1 MPVISLKMDISALKS
16 GANQASSTLDAI
28 AKKADSASA
37 STDRLSSSIASAAKQ
52 VLALVGAYKALEGMK
67 GFVQRGIEF
76 NSTIEQS
83 RIGMASLIA
92 TMAKLQDEQGRTLE
106 GAEKYAAAQSVA
118 ADMMKEIQR
127 LGLETTATTQEL
139 VQGVQNVMG
148 AAMNAGLKLEQIPKF
163 AVTAAQ
169 AMQAMGIPLV
179 QMRTEIEALLT
190 GNINGV
196 QDLLAPRLEIDKAT
210 IESWRQQGILY
221 DKLMEKMAA
230 FEQAGKDVAQTW
242 RGLTSN
248 FSEAMD
254 VLAGQSA
261 QGISENLKTAVS
273 ELQDL
278 ILTTGDG
285 APRISENFE
294 QIAKVIIRI
303 EDALGGSILSA
314 AQGFASAVRGI
325 NDAIGEMGG
334 TEALWGRTETAIA
347 TVSAALASLTVVRK
361 AGVAE
366 SIKASQQEIAAYEQ
380 SEQAAHKEAQAKYE
394 AAKASREA
402 AAEEARLAQLAV
414 GRAEERVVQTKEIA
428 NSAVTIRQQ
437 TRALSQQSD
446 AWRELSVAQ
455 EKAKSTSASLNAA
468 DRALAKAEATLQAT
482 TFATTNTLTVRD
494 KTFAASSALWARA
507 VDGMVAGATKLG
519 SALKSLWA
527 GLGGGVGVAITA
539 ITAGITYLATRQ
551 DDAARAT
558 ELHTQA
564 QKDYEAVVKSAADE
578 TGKLSGKLSELEKQR
593 LAAAKTKAGEAY
605 QLQMKE
611 LSDAIDAIIE
621 KQERLRSVL
630 ADVGVESG
638 GGLVPSEY
646 LDTLKG
652 MMALLETGSM
662 SVDEFQEQLAN
673 LRSVAV
679 EAGYGNSE
687 FVKTLDQINAKGGV
701 ADTLLSI
708 AKTLGLV
715 SSNAREAASG
725 IREASAAANSI
736 KGLDEALKQSEFVKF
751 TGKLSA
757 EQRSAASF
765 LEKTVKLSKDQITAA
780 MSGDFSGFSVE
791 DAKKIRAIIS
801 NVSSGKSGGSASS
814 IQSAQRSIA
823 ELRREIEQMQGS
835 STKTVSDLAKKFE
848 DIAKAGKSAGLSA
861 EQVSK
866 LQQEYRDAFQTKTLE
881 DFNKEL
887 MQAQGNTTALKNIQ
901 IEETLRSW
909 TQQFQAAGLTAEQYA
924 PKIEELQN
932 ALKEQQEFKDLK
944 VAADFY
950 KELADLSGSYG
961 KSLALQNR
969 LIKEQA
975 KNWERAGIPLEDIAE
990 RVRLMVLDLSQ
1001 DPFDGAYRGL
1011 LKFSAEYADSGKQ
1024 WEKIS
1029 YSFAGNFQSATRD
1042 MFDTFLDTGRVSF
1055 ASLEQSFYQ
1064 LLENMAYQALVQ
1076 PVVLSIVGG
1085 VQQSVYGMTTAGRG
1099 GVGMGGLTSL
1109 PVSSLLP
1116 ESVTSGISGITGTVL
1131 PGTHVAG
1138 LMGPTTS
1145 GAALSGGL
1153 TIGSALGYGAFG
1165 GLGYGLLGG
1174 ALGLPQNSYTGVT
1187 SSLGGAL
1194 GAWGG
1199 AALGSTG
1206 ALAGSI
1212 IGSALPFVGTAL
1224 GALAGGLLGGLL
1236 GGGGDKDP
1244 WVNISSWVDLL
1255 GTIEQKDPYQA
1266 RSYRTSGTGYE
1277 ITANQGEGI
1286 SWETGKQL
1294 ADMAAGLSQ
1303 EAIKSVA
1310 TFRESVAA
1318 IGNDALEASFGQA
1331 LEKNRFLQHWY
1342 EFEDREVK
1350 PEELMEDFQRAVQEK
1365 LYLSL
1370 TEVDLSTLATAAD
1383 GAIADTIPEIAK
1395 AITDS
1400 VNFVALGA
1408 NLGEYQDDF
1417 NAAISGKLL
1426 DALNQI
1432 DTSGIALD
1440 VDKSSLAGWE
1450 AAAKALQ
1457 AWDEVD
1463 TALTAILDPASE
1475 LETTM
1480 SAAQGQFDGWLA
1492 TLRKLGWQEEAVAGI
1507 EAKRASVLQSYAS
1520 SLTRAVE
1527 EDLALRSLALRY
1539 GSDSGEYGLRSLQ
1552 YRQQTELDEL
1562 RKKLG
1567 EDSDL
1572 YQTMVQT
1579 QQAETTKYRID
1590 LLEKELEDALAA
1602 EEQSRTRQASAMLS
1616 AAKSAEKL
1624 RDDMKKIAESFAD
1637 ARRGIWNSPADNLPG
1652 SSYLSSLASF
1662 DDAYL
1667 KALKGDEDALRDLP
1681 NLASGLLELG
1691 RENLATSEEYS
1702 DLFYGV
1708 DKKLKHVQESAQNG
1722 LIKGQSA
1729 QIDAITSQ
1737 TGTLQAAINAGT
1749 AAGEYTGRSV
1759 DTIRAE
1765 LEALQKLLA
1774 QQTAAITNAGS
1785 TTRREDLLQAKV
1797 EQLNKSGYQGRRD
1810 WTISSLQNEMAAK
1823 NLTVEA
1829 WYDRYGRN
1837 ENLGVKYDS
1846 AAARRDLLQRK
1857 ADAMNAG
1864 RTLAGGQEAGGWTA
1878 DRVEAAIKA
1887 DGMTVD
1893 EWYLRFGRA
1902 EGFASGGITPV
1913 GRPFWVGE
1921 RGPELMM
1928 GGSPHRV
1935 WSHTD
1940 SMALVERGRGGWDM
1954 TALLENG
1961 RGVLRELRS
1970 LNSRISRL
1978 EKYTRDTSDAVTRA
1992 SVLGWTVT
2000 QEATA

>member
-190 GNINGV
+190 GNINKA

-261 QGISENLKTAVS
+261 QGISGNLKEAVT
-273 ELQDL
+273 ELQKL
-278 ILTTGDG
+278 LLTTEGG
-285 APRISENFE
+285 APRISEDFE
-294 QIAKVIIRI
+294 HIAKVITRV

-366 SIKASQQEIAAYEQ
+366 GVKANQQQVAAYEQ
-380 SEQAAHKEAQAKYE
+380 SKRAAQEEAKASYE
-394 AAKASREA
+394 AAKAAREA

-414 GRAEERVVQTKEIA
+414 GRAEERVVYTREISK
-428 NSAVTIRQQ
+428 SAVTARQQ
-437 TRALSQQSD
+437 ARALSQQGE
-446 AWRELSVAQ
+446 AWRNLSSAQ
-455 EKAKSTSASLNAA
+455 ATAKSASDSLKAADLALSKAEANLEATTKAATSASTARG
-468 DRALAKAEATLQAT
+468 RAL
-482 TFATTNTLTVRD
+482 
-494 KTFAASSALWARA
+494 AASSALWART

-673 LRSVAV
+673 LRSAAV

-757 EQRSAASF
+757 EKRSAASF
-765 LEKTVKLSKDQITAA
+765 LENTVKLSKNQITAA
-780 MSGDFSGFSVE
+780 LSGDFSGFSVE

-801 NVSSGKSGGSASS
+801 NVSSGKSGGAASS

-823 ELRREIEQMQGS
+823 ELRREIEQMQGR

-866 LQQEYRDAFQTKTLE
+866 LQQEYKDAFQTKTLE

-901 IEETLRSW
+901 IAETLRGW
-909 TQQFQAAGLTAEQYA
+909 TQQFQAAGMTAEQYA
-924 PKIEELQN
+924 PKIAQLKT
-932 ALKEQQEFKDLK
+932 ALEQQQEFKDLQT
-944 VAADFY
+944 AANFY
-950 KELADLSGSYG
+950 KELGDLSGEYG
-961 KSLALQNR
+961 ESVEYQNR
-969 LIKEQA
+969 LIEHQA
-975 KNWERAGIPLEDIAE
+975 QLWLQTGIPLADVE
-990 RVRLMVLDLSQ
+990 RRVALMREEMAR
-1001 DPFDGAYRGL
+1001 DPFSGMVRGARKWAAETTDYAANIEGAL
-1011 LKFSAEYADSGKQ
+1011 TSAFDNAADALANFALTGKMN
-1024 WEKIS
+1024 
-1029 YSFAGNFQSATRD
+1029 FADLGNSILQMLARI
-1042 MFDTFLDTGRVSF
+1042 G
-1055 ASLEQSFYQ
+1055 AQ
-1064 LLENMAYQALVQ
+1064 QAIGG
-1076 PVVLSIVGG
+1076 IVGG
-1085 VQQSVYGMTTAGRG
+1085 LVSGIGGLFGDGLVGQAKEIMSFIPGIGHSGWYVGYERPADGFRSVPAMAFEGAPRLHSGGGWFAQDEYPAILQRGERVLNRDETAAYHAGMTAGGNRGNSSGREPAVYVTINNTTGEPVSTQRSRDGNGNTNIEVLVGNVVAKRLASPGTELNRAVRATTGSRQSVIGR
-1099 GVGMGGLTSL
+1099 
-1109 PVSSLLP
+1109 
-1116 ESVTSGISGITGTVL
+1116 
-1131 PGTHVAG
+1131 
-1138 LMGPTTS
+1138 
-1145 GAALSGGL
+1145 
-1153 TIGSALGYGAFG
+1153 
-1165 GLGYGLLGG
+1165 
-1174 ALGLPQNSYTGVT
+1174 
-1187 SSLGGAL
+1187 
-1194 GAWGG
+1194 
-1199 AALGSTG
+1199 
-1206 ALAGSI
+1206 
-1212 IGSALPFVGTAL
+1212 
-1224 GALAGGLLGGLL
+1224 
-1236 GGGGDKDP
+1236 
-1244 WVNISSWVDLL
+1244 
-1255 GTIEQKDPYQA
+1255 
-1266 RSYRTSGTGYE
+1266 
-1277 ITANQGEGI
+1277 
-1286 SWETGKQL
+1286 
-1294 ADMAAGLSQ
+1294 
-1303 EAIKSVA
+1303 
-1310 TFRESVAA
+1310 
-1318 IGNDALEASFGQA
+1318 
-1331 LEKNRFLQHWY
+1331 
-1342 EFEDREVK
+1342 
-1350 PEELMEDFQRAVQEK
+1350 
-1365 LYLSL
+1365 
-1370 TEVDLSTLATAAD
+1370 
-1383 GAIADTIPEIAK
+1383 
-1395 AITDS
+1395 
-1400 VNFVALGA
+1400 
-1408 NLGEYQDDF
+1408 
-1417 NAAISGKLL
+1417 
-1426 DALNQI
+1426 
-1432 DTSGIALD
+1432 
-1440 VDKSSLAGWE
+1440 
-1450 AAAKALQ
+1450 
-1457 AWDEVD
+1457 
-1463 TALTAILDPASE
+1463 
-1475 LETTM
+1475 
-1480 SAAQGQFDGWLA
+1480 
-1492 TLRKLGWQEEAVAGI
+1492 
-1507 EAKRASVLQSYAS
+1507 
-1520 SLTRAVE
+1520 
-1527 EDLALRSLALRY
+1527 
-1539 GSDSGEYGLRSLQ
+1539 
-1552 YRQQTELDEL
+1552 
-1562 RKKLG
+1562 
-1567 EDSDL
+1567 
-1572 YQTMVQT
+1572 
-1579 QQAETTKYRID
+1579 
-1590 LLEKELEDALAA
+1590 
-1602 EEQSRTRQASAMLS
+1602 
-1616 AAKSAEKL
+1616 
-1624 RDDMKKIAESFAD
+1624 
-1637 ARRGIWNSPADNLPG
+1637 
-1652 SSYLSSLASF
+1652 
-1662 DDAYL
+1662 
-1667 KALKGDEDALRDLP
+1667 
-1681 NLASGLLELG
+1681 
-1691 RENLATSEEYS
+1691 
-1702 DLFYGV
+1702 
-1708 DKKLKHVQESAQNG
+1708 
-1722 LIKGQSA
+1722 
-1729 QIDAITSQ
+1729 
-1737 TGTLQAAINAGT
+1737 
-1749 AAGEYTGRSV
+1749 
-1759 DTIRAE
+1759 
-1765 LEALQKLLA
+1765 
-1774 QQTAAITNAGS
+1774 
-1785 TTRREDLLQAKV
+1785 
-1797 EQLNKSGYQGRRD
+1797 
-1810 WTISSLQNEMAAK
+1810 
-1823 NLTVEA
+1823 
-1829 WYDRYGRN
+1829 
-1837 ENLGVKYDS
+1837 
-1846 AAARRDLLQRK
+1846 
-1857 ADAMNAG
+1857 
-1864 RTLAGGQEAGGWTA
+1864 
-1878 DRVEAAIKA
+1878 
-1887 DGMTVD
+1887 
-1893 EWYLRFGRA
+1893 
-1902 EGFASGGITPV
+1902 
-1913 GRPFWVGE
+1913 
-1921 RGPELMM
+1921 
-1928 GGSPHRV
+1928 
-1935 WSHTD
+1935 
-1940 SMALVERGRGGWDM
+1940 
-1954 TALLENG
+1954 
-1961 RGVLRELRS
+1961 
-1970 LNSRISRL
+1970 
-1978 EKYTRDTSDAVTRA
+1978 
-1992 SVLGWTVT
+1992 
-2000 QEATA
+2000 

>member
-1 MPVISLKMDISALKS
+1 MAASAYITLTAKDNVTYTLKKIQGEMEAMARSVRTFGDNFASLATLGFGTGLAVSLYEIGKASVEAQMQVERLDKAFGAIYGNAAQAQQQLDFLRKTSRELGQEFYSTAEAAKTFFAAGQGTSLSSQLNEIYTGFSKAGAALALPAERMQSIFVALGQMLSKGKVQAEEMRTQLGEHLPGAFQIAAKAMGMTTAELDKFMADGKLLAEDLLPAMAEALEEKYGRAAESAADTVQGSINRLSTAWTDFKANLLESDLVIAALNAIGAAVERINKALGDEKQQKSLTQRMLADKEYLVNRSWQEREGKFWGIFPQREQIYDFTPAQKAAYAEYEKIQARFDAYDQQRQAEEERILGNFRQAAAGVAKTTYEGQAKALKELRDERIKAATEARS
-16 GANQASSTLDAI
+16 FLADPSEADKLIADAKAQYERDKAALDKKFSDKASSSARRAAVAQADYNGELERTRQAIDSLQQQLGLDKTEDLARAKIRIEQQYQATLS
-28 AKKADSASA
+28 K
-37 STDRLSSSIASAAKQ
+37 TNEELAKQ
-52 VLALVGAYKALEGMK
+52 VAQG
-67 GFVQRGIEF
+67 
-76 NSTIEQS
+76 
-83 RIGMASLIA
+83 
-92 TMAKLQDEQGRTLE
+92 KLTQGQADTLK
-106 GAEKYAAAQSVA
+106 AEK
-118 ADMMKEIQR
+118 
-127 LGLETTATTQEL
+127 
-139 VQGVQNVMG
+139 
-148 AAMNAGLKLEQIPKF
+148 
-163 AVTAAQ
+163 
-169 AMQAMGIPLV
+169 
-179 QMRTEIEALLT
+179 
-190 GNINGV
+190 
-196 QDLLAPRLEIDKAT
+196 DKA
-210 IESWRQQGILY
+210 
-221 DKLMEKMAA
+221 A
-230 FEQAGKDVAQTW
+230 
-242 RGLTSN
+242 
-248 FSEAMD
+248 
-254 VLAGQSA
+254 
-261 QGISENLKTAVS
+261 
-273 ELQDL
+273 ELQKQVAL
-278 ILTTGDG
+278 
-285 APRISENFE
+285 R
-294 QIAKVIIRI
+294 
-303 EDALGGSILSA
+303 DA
-314 AQGFASAVRGI
+314 
-325 NDAIGEMGG
+325 E
-334 TEALWGRTETAIA
+334 
-347 TVSAALASLTVVRK
+347 RK
-361 AGVAE
+361 
-366 SIKASQQEIAAYEQ
+366 
-380 SEQAAHKEAQAKYE
+380 
-394 AAKASREA
+394 
-402 AAEEARLAQLAV
+402 
-414 GRAEERVVQTKEIA
+414 
-428 NSAVTIRQQ
+428 
-437 TRALSQQSD
+437 
-446 AWRELSVAQ
+446 AQ
-455 EKAKSTSASLNAA
+455 EKSVQ
-468 DRALAKAEATLQAT
+468 LAEGQLKFFKE
-482 TFATTNTLTVRD
+482 
-494 KTFAASSALWARA
+494 
-507 VDGMVAGATKLG
+507 LG
-519 SALKSLWA
+519 
-527 GLGGGVGVAITA
+527 
-539 ITAGITYLATRQ
+539 
-551 DDAARAT
+551 
-558 ELHTQA
+558 E
-564 QKDYEAVVKSAADE
+564 
-578 TGKLSGKLSELEKQR
+578 LSG
-593 LAAAKTKAGEAY
+593 
-605 QLQMKE
+605 
-611 LSDAIDAIIE
+611 D
-621 KQERLRSVL
+621 
-630 ADVGVESG
+630 
-638 GGLVPSEY
+638 
-646 LDTLKG
+646 
-652 MMALLETGSM
+652 
-662 SVDEFQEQLAN
+662 
-673 LRSVAV
+673 
-679 EAGYGNSE
+679 YG
-687 FVKTLDQINAKGGV
+687 
-701 ADTLLSI
+701 
-708 AKTLGLV
+708 
-715 SSNAREAASG
+715 
-725 IREASAAANSI
+725 
-736 KGLDEALKQSEFVKF
+736 QS
-751 TGKLSA
+751 
-757 EQRSAASF
+757 
-765 LEKTVKLSKDQITAA
+765 
-780 MSGDFSGFSVE
+780 
-791 DAKKIRAIIS
+791 
-801 NVSSGKSGGSASS
+801 
-814 IQSAQRSIA
+814 
-823 ELRREIEQMQGS
+823 
-835 STKTVSDLAKKFE
+835 
-848 DIAKAGKSAGLSA
+848 
-861 EQVSK
+861 
-866 LQQEYRDAFQTKTLE
+866 
-881 DFNKEL
+881 
-887 MQAQGNTTALKNIQ
+887 
-901 IEETLRSW
+901 
-909 TQQFQAAGLTAEQYA
+909 LT
-924 PKIEELQN
+924 
-932 ALKEQQEFKDLK
+932 
-944 VAADFY
+944 
-950 KELADLSGSYG
+950 
-961 KSLALQNR
+961 LQNR
-969 LIKEQA
+969 LIEKQA
-975 KNWERAGIPLEDIAE
+975 KEYREVYKISDELVDKWVELQKLQ
-990 RVRLMVLDLSQ
+990 VSQ

-1011 LKFSAEYADSGKQ
+1011 LKFSAEYANSGKQ
-1024 WEKIS
+1024 WESIT
-1029 YSFAGNFQSATRD
+1029 YSFARDFNDATRD

-1064 LLENMAYQALVQ
+1064 LLKNMAYQALVQ
-1076 PVVLSIVGG
+1076 PIVMTVVGG
-1085 VQQSVYGMTTAGRG
+1085 VQEGLYGMTTAGRG
-1099 GVGMGGLTSL
+1099 GSGMGLNSLTGL
-1109 PVSSLLP
+1109 PVSSILP

-1165 GLGYGLLGG
+1165 GLGYSLLGG
-1174 ALGLPQNSYTGVT
+1174 ALGLPQNTYTGVT

-1212 IGSALPFVGTAL
+1212 IGSALPVVGTAL
-1224 GALAGGLLGGLL
+1224 GALAGGLIGGLL

-1244 WVNISSWVDLL
+1244 WVNITTQLDLL
-1255 GTIEQKDPYQA
+1255 GRITNRDPWTDRA
-1266 RSYRTSGTGYE
+1266 YRVEGQGWESTS
-1277 ITANQGEGI
+1277 NQGEGI
-1286 SWETGKQL
+1286 SYETGKQL
-1294 ADMAAGLSQ
+1294 ADMAAKWAQQTLG
-1303 EAIKSVA
+1303 EVT

-1318 IGNDALEASFGQA
+1318 IGNSALEEQFNAA
-1331 LEKNRFLQHWY
+1331 LERNRFLSLRY
-1342 EFEDREVK
+1342 EWEDREIK
-1350 PEELMEDFQRAVQEK
+1350 PEELTEEFTRAVQEK

-1370 TEVDLSTLATAAD
+1370 TEVDLSTLTTAAD

-1426 DALNQI
+1426 DALNRI

-1475 LETTM
+1475 LETAM

-1492 TLRKLGWQEEAVAGI
+1492 TLRKLGWQEEAVAGV

-1579 QQAETTKYRID
+1579 QQAEMTKYRID

-1637 ARRGIWNSPADNLPG
+1637 ARRDIWNSPADDLPG

-1702 DLFYGV
+1702 DLFYDV
-1708 DKKLKHVQESAQNG
+1708 DRKLKHVQESAQNG

-1759 DTIRAE
+1759 DSIRAE

-1774 QQTAAITNAGS
+1774 QQTAAITSAGS

-1797 EQLNKSGYQGRRD
+1797 EQLNKSGYQGRSD
-1810 WTISSLQNEMAAK
+1810 WTITSLQNDMAAK

-1829 WYDRYGRN
+1829 WYDRYGKN
-1837 ENLGVKYDS
+1837 ENLGVEYDS

-1878 DRVEAAIKA
+1878 DMVEAAIKA

-1970 LNSRISRL
+1970 LNSRIARL

>member
-190 GNINGV
+190 GNINKA

-446 AWRELSVAQ
+446 AWRELSAAQ

-482 TFATTNTLTVRD
+482 TFATTNTLTARD
-494 KTFAASSALWARA
+494 KAVAASSALWARA

-662 SVDEFQEQLAN
+662 TVDEFQEQLAN
-673 LRSVAV
+673 LRSAAV

-687 FVKTLDQINAKGGV
+687 FVKSLDQINA
-701 ADTLLSI
+701 ADGI
-708 AKTLGLV
+708 ADKLGKLAEFLGLV
-715 SSNAREAASG
+715 DKNARGAASG
-725 IREASAAANSI
+725 INELNTAANSI

-757 EQRSAASF
+757 EKRSAASF
-765 LEKTVKLSKDQITAA
+765 LENTVKLPKKQIVAA
-780 MSGDFSGFSVE
+780 LSGDFSGFSVE

-801 NVSSGKSGGSASS
+801 NVSSGKAGGAASS

-823 ELRREIEQMQGS
+823 ELRREIEQMQGN

-861 EQVSK
+861 EQVNK
-866 LQQEYRDAFQTKTLE
+866 LQQEYRDAFQTKTLK

-887 MQAQGNTTALKNIQ
+887 LQVQGNTTALKNIQ

-924 PKIEELQN
+924 PKIAQLKT
-932 ALKEQQEFKDLK
+932 ALEQQQGYKDLQT
-944 VAADFY
+944 AADFY
-950 KELADLSGSYG
+950 RELGDLSGSYG
-961 KSLALQNR
+961 QSIEYQNQLIEQQAQLWLQT
-969 LIKEQA
+969 
-975 KNWERAGIPLEDIAE
+975 GIPLADVE
-990 RVRLMVLDLSQ
+990 RRVALMREEMAR
-1001 DPFDGAYRGL
+1001 DPFSGMMRGAR
-1011 LKFSAEYADSGKQ
+1011 KWAAETTDYA
-1024 WEKIS
+1024 
-1029 YSFAGNFQSATRD
+1029 
-1042 MFDTFLDTGRVSF
+1042 
-1055 ASLEQSFYQ
+1055 ASVE
-1064 LLENMAYQALVQ
+1064 QALTGTFDRATDAFAEF
-1076 PVVLSIVGG
+1076 VLTGKMNLADLGNYFLRTLAVIGSRQAIGGIV
-1085 VQQSVYGMTTAGRG
+1085 
-1099 GVGMGGLTSL
+1099 GGLTS
-1109 PVSSLLP
+1109 
-1116 ESVTSGISGITGTVL
+1116 
-1131 PGTHVAG
+1131 
-1138 LMGPTTS
+1138 
-1145 GAALSGGL
+1145 
-1153 TIGSALGYGAFG
+1153 
-1165 GLGYGLLGG
+1165 
-1174 ALGLPQNSYTGVT
+1174 
-1187 SSLGGAL
+1187 
-1194 GAWGG
+1194 
-1199 AALGSTG
+1199 ALGSVVGGFLGGTFSSSQLSTMESNGMRFSGGSGSWLTG
-1206 ALAGSI
+1206 VHGHHRGGVVGISAPTFTRSVPALA
-1212 IGSALPFVGTAL
+1212 FE
-1224 GALAGGLLGGLL
+1224 GAPRLHS
-1236 GGGGDKDP
+1236 GGG
-1244 WVNISSWVDLL
+1244 WF
-1255 GTIEQKDPYQA
+1255 
-1266 RSYRTSGTGYE
+1266 RSDEYPAILQRGE
-1277 ITANQGEGI
+1277 RVLNRDETAAYHAG
-1286 SWETGKQL
+1286 
-1294 ADMAAGLSQ
+1294 MAAGGYRGNSSGKEPAVYVTINNTTGEQVSQ
-1303 EAIKSVA
+1303 QRSRDGNGNTRIDVLVGN
-1310 TFRESVAA
+1310 VAA
-1318 IGNDALEASFGQA
+1318 RQ
-1331 LEKNRFLQHWY
+1331 
-1342 EFEDREVK
+1342 
-1350 PEELMEDFQRAVQEK
+1350 
-1365 LYLSL
+1365 
-1370 TEVDLSTLATAAD
+1370 
-1383 GAIADTIPEIAK
+1383 
-1395 AITDS
+1395 AIT
-1400 VNFVALGA
+1400 
-1408 NLGEYQDDF
+1408 
-1417 NAAISGKLL
+1417 
-1426 DALNQI
+1426 
-1432 DTSGIALD
+1432 
-1440 VDKSSLAGWE
+1440 
-1450 AAAKALQ
+1450 
-1457 AWDEVD
+1457 
-1463 TALTAILDPASE
+1463 
-1475 LETTM
+1475 
-1480 SAAQGQFDGWLA
+1480 
-1492 TLRKLGWQEEAVAGI
+1492 
-1507 EAKRASVLQSYAS
+1507 
-1520 SLTRAVE
+1520 
-1527 EDLALRSLALRY
+1527 
-1539 GSDSGEYGLRSLQ
+1539 
-1552 YRQQTELDEL
+1552 
-1562 RKKLG
+1562 
-1567 EDSDL
+1567 
-1572 YQTMVQT
+1572 
-1579 QQAETTKYRID
+1579 
-1590 LLEKELEDALAA
+1590 
-1602 EEQSRTRQASAMLS
+1602 
-1616 AAKSAEKL
+1616 
-1624 RDDMKKIAESFAD
+1624 
-1637 ARRGIWNSPADNLPG
+1637 PG
-1652 SSYLSSLASF
+1652 S
-1662 DDAYL
+1662 
-1667 KALKGDEDALRDLP
+1667 
-1681 NLASGLLELG
+1681 NLNRAIRGTTGARQSVIG
-1691 RENLATSEEYS
+1691 R
-1702 DLFYGV
+1702 
-1708 DKKLKHVQESAQNG
+1708 
-1722 LIKGQSA
+1722 
-1729 QIDAITSQ
+1729 
-1737 TGTLQAAINAGT
+1737 
-1749 AAGEYTGRSV
+1749 
-1759 DTIRAE
+1759 
-1765 LEALQKLLA
+1765 
-1774 QQTAAITNAGS
+1774 
-1785 TTRREDLLQAKV
+1785 
-1797 EQLNKSGYQGRRD
+1797 
-1810 WTISSLQNEMAAK
+1810 
-1823 NLTVEA
+1823 
-1829 WYDRYGRN
+1829 
-1837 ENLGVKYDS
+1837 
-1846 AAARRDLLQRK
+1846 
-1857 ADAMNAG
+1857 
-1864 RTLAGGQEAGGWTA
+1864 
-1878 DRVEAAIKA
+1878 
-1887 DGMTVD
+1887 
-1893 EWYLRFGRA
+1893 
-1902 EGFASGGITPV
+1902 
-1913 GRPFWVGE
+1913 
-1921 RGPELMM
+1921 
-1928 GGSPHRV
+1928 
-1935 WSHTD
+1935 
-1940 SMALVERGRGGWDM
+1940 
-1954 TALLENG
+1954 
-1961 RGVLRELRS
+1961 
-1970 LNSRISRL
+1970 
-1978 EKYTRDTSDAVTRA
+1978 
-1992 SVLGWTVT
+1992 
-2000 QEATA
+2000 

>member
-366 SIKASQQEIAAYEQ
+366 GVKANQQQVAAYEQ
-380 SEQAAHKEAQAKYE
+380 SKRAAQEEAKASYE
-394 AAKASREA
+394 AAKAAREA

-414 GRAEERVVQTKEIA
+414 GRAEERVVYTREISK
-428 NSAVTIRQQ
+428 SAVTARQQ
-437 TRALSQQSD
+437 ARALSQQGE
-446 AWRELSVAQ
+446 AWRDLSSAQ
-455 EKAKSTSASLNAA
+455 ATAKSASDSLKAADLALSKAEANLEATTKAATSASTARG
-468 DRALAKAEATLQAT
+468 RAL
-482 TFATTNTLTVRD
+482 
-494 KTFAASSALWARA
+494 AASSALWTGA
-507 VDGMVAGATKLG
+507 VDTLTAGATRLG
-519 SALKSLWA
+519 SALKALWA

-611 LSDAIDAIIE
+611 LSSAIDDIIS
-621 KQERLRSVL
+621 KI
-630 ADVGVESG
+630 ESTQASLT
-638 GGLVPSEY
+638 GLGIDTGHSDGLLEY
-646 LDTLKG
+646 ADTLKG

-673 LRSVAV
+673 LRFAAV

-757 EQRSAASF
+757 EKRSAASF
-765 LEKTVKLSKDQITAA
+765 LENTVKLSKNQITAA
-780 MSGDFSGFSVE
+780 LSGDFSGFSVE

-866 LQQEYRDAFQTKTLE
+866 LQQEYKDAFQAKTLK

-887 MQAQGNTTALKNIQ
+887 LQAQGNTTALKNIQ
-901 IEETLRSW
+901 IAETLRGW
-909 TQQFQAAGLTAEQYA
+909 TQQFQAAGMTAEQYA
-924 PKIEELQN
+924 PKIAQLKT
-932 ALKEQQEFKDLK
+932 ALEQQQGYKDLQT
-944 VAADFY
+944 AANFY
-950 KELADLSGSYG
+950 KELGDLSGEYG
-961 KSLALQNR
+961 ESLEYQNR
-969 LIKEQA
+969 LIEQQA
-975 KNWERAGIPLEDIAE
+975 QLWLQAGIPLADVE
-990 RVRLMVLDLSQ
+990 RRVALMREEMAR
-1001 DPFDGAYRGL
+1001 DPFSGMVRGAR
-1011 LKFSAEYADSGKQ
+1011 KWAAETTDYASSV
-1024 WEKIS
+1024 E
-1029 YSFAGNFQSATRD
+1029 
-1042 MFDTFLDTGRVSF
+1042 
-1055 ASLEQSFYQ
+1055 
-1064 LLENMAYQALVQ
+1064 QALTGTFDRATDAFAEFALTGKMNLADLGNYFLQTLAVIG
-1076 PVVLSIVGG
+1076 SRNAIGGIVGG
-1085 VQQSVYGMTTAGRG
+1085 
-1099 GVGMGGLTSL
+1099 LTN
-1109 PVSSLLP
+1109 
-1116 ESVTSGISGITGTVL
+1116 
-1131 PGTHVAG
+1131 
-1138 LMGPTTS
+1138 
-1145 GAALSGGL
+1145 ALSG
-1153 TIGSALGYGAFG
+1153 F
-1165 GLGYGLLGG
+1165 
-1174 ALGLPQNSYTGVT
+1174 
-1187 SSLGGAL
+1187 
-1194 GAWGG
+1194 
-1199 AALGSTG
+1199 
-1206 ALAGSI
+1206 
-1212 IGSALPFVGTAL
+1212 F
-1224 GALAGGLLGGLL
+1224 
-1236 GGGGDKDP
+1236 GGGGL
-1244 WVNISSWVDLL
+1244 V
-1255 GTIEQKDPYQA
+1255 
-1266 RSYRTSGTGYE
+1266 
-1277 ITANQGEGI
+1277 
-1286 SWETGKQL
+1286 
-1294 ADMAAGLSQ
+1294 
-1303 EAIKSVA
+1303 
-1310 TFRESVAA
+1310 
-1318 IGNDALEASFGQA
+1318 GQA
-1331 LEKNRFLQHWY
+1331 KEVMSFIPGIAHSGWY
-1342 EFEDREVK
+1342 VGREA
-1350 PEELMEDFQRAVQEK
+1350 PADGFRAVPAMAFAGAPRLHSGGGWFAQDEYPAI
-1365 LYLSL
+1365 LQRGERVLNRD
-1370 TEVDLSTLATAAD
+1370 ETAA
-1383 GAIADTIPEIAK
+1383 
-1395 AITDS
+1395 
-1400 VNFVALGA
+1400 
-1408 NLGEYQDDF
+1408 YH
-1417 NAAISGKLL
+1417 
-1426 DALNQI
+1426 
-1432 DTSGIALD
+1432 
-1440 VDKSSLAGWE
+1440 AG
-1450 AAAKALQ
+1450 
-1457 AWDEVD
+1457 
-1463 TALTAILDPASE
+1463 
-1475 LETTM
+1475 M
-1480 SAAQGQFDGWLA
+1480 SAGGNRGNSSGREPAVYVTINNTTGEPVSTQRSRDGNGN
-1492 TLRKLGWQEEAVAGI
+1492 TNI
-1507 EAKRASVLQSYAS
+1507 EVLVGNVVAKRLASPGTELN
-1520 SLTRAVE
+1520 RAVR
-1527 EDLALRSLALRY
+1527 ATT
-1539 GSDSGEYGLRSLQ
+1539 GS
-1552 YRQQTELDEL
+1552 RQ
-1562 RKKLG
+1562 
-1567 EDSDL
+1567 S
-1572 YQTMVQT
+1572 V
-1579 QQAETTKYRID
+1579 I
-1590 LLEKELEDALAA
+1590 
-1602 EEQSRTRQASAMLS
+1602 
-1616 AAKSAEKL
+1616 
-1624 RDDMKKIAESFAD
+1624 
-1637 ARRGIWNSPADNLPG
+1637 
-1652 SSYLSSLASF
+1652 
-1662 DDAYL
+1662 
-1667 KALKGDEDALRDLP
+1667 
-1681 NLASGLLELG
+1681 G
-1691 RENLATSEEYS
+1691 R
-1702 DLFYGV
+1702 
-1708 DKKLKHVQESAQNG
+1708 
-1722 LIKGQSA
+1722 
-1729 QIDAITSQ
+1729 
-1737 TGTLQAAINAGT
+1737 
-1749 AAGEYTGRSV
+1749 
-1759 DTIRAE
+1759 
-1765 LEALQKLLA
+1765 
-1774 QQTAAITNAGS
+1774 
-1785 TTRREDLLQAKV
+1785 
-1797 EQLNKSGYQGRRD
+1797 
-1810 WTISSLQNEMAAK
+1810 
-1823 NLTVEA
+1823 
-1829 WYDRYGRN
+1829 
-1837 ENLGVKYDS
+1837 
-1846 AAARRDLLQRK
+1846 
-1857 ADAMNAG
+1857 
-1864 RTLAGGQEAGGWTA
+1864 
-1878 DRVEAAIKA
+1878 
-1887 DGMTVD
+1887 
-1893 EWYLRFGRA
+1893 
-1902 EGFASGGITPV
+1902 
-1913 GRPFWVGE
+1913 
-1921 RGPELMM
+1921 
-1928 GGSPHRV
+1928 
-1935 WSHTD
+1935 
-1940 SMALVERGRGGWDM
+1940 
-1954 TALLENG
+1954 
-1961 RGVLRELRS
+1961 
-1970 LNSRISRL
+1970 
-1978 EKYTRDTSDAVTRA
+1978 
-1992 SVLGWTVT
+1992 
-2000 QEATA
+2000 